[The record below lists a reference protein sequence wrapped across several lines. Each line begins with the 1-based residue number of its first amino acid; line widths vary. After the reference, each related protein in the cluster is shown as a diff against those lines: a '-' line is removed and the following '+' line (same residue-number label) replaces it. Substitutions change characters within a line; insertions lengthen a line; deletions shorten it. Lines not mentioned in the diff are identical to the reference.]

1 MNADIFCT
9 LVTTLLAQGISANIF
24 GDGRHRTSVT
34 IVQSLRAQRIQK
46 NKFGDSYYQSCVTKT
61 SVTRHRKY
69 LKFGDSRALIYRR
82 L

>member
-34 IVQSLRAQRIQK
+34 IVQSLRAQTNTEKQVP
-46 NKFGDSYYQSCVTKT
+46 VT
-61 SVTRHRKY
+61 VTINPVSPKLR
-69 LKFGDSRALIYRR
+69 
-82 L
+82 